1 MIHLSRREHL
11 PFFVQ
16 FLDYFF
22 INIATNLTV
31 TYKPSTF
38 SILILQLTMQYKSIV
53 VLDKFFFYIVSACHV
68 SIGYQLINLLSGA
81 QSMGIWWIP
90 TAYMVHRNLGIRTVF
105 CAFMACSSTCILP
118 YSLDQFLSTN
128 SRQCNVI

>member
-31 TYKPSTF
+31 TYKPCTF

-53 VLDKFFFYIVSACHV
+53 VLDKFFFFYIVLACHV
-68 SIGYQLINLLSGA
+68 LIGYQLINLLSGA
-81 QSMGIWWIP
+81 QSMGI
-90 TAYMVHRNLGIRTVF
+90 
-105 CAFMACSSTCILP
+105 
-118 YSLDQFLSTN
+118 
-128 SRQCNVI
+128 

>member
-16 FLDYFF
+16 FLDHFF

-31 TYKPSTF
+31 TYKPCTF

-53 VLDKFFFYIVSACHV
+53 VLGKFSFLHCFSLSCFNWVSTYKFTVWCPIYGNLMNFNCLHV
-68 SIGYQLINLLSGA
+68 PSEFGEK
-81 QSMGIWWIP
+81 
-90 TAYMVHRNLGIRTVF
+90 R
-105 CAFMACSSTCILP
+105 SSAHSWLAEVYCPIA
-118 YSLDQFLSTN
+118 
-128 SRQCNVI
+128 